1 MVEPVA
7 WIGLIGILALIDLC
21 LKELIEEQ
29 ADEEFPRALK
39 GTGERIV
46 LHKSYNRGFPFG
58 FLKEKPELVKMIP
71 VAAASAVF
79 GALAYLLGKK
89 GHFAEKLAFS
99 LTLGGAVSNLI
110 DRYKRNHV
118 VDYFSFNVR
127 GLKKIIFNLGDLF
140 IFAGMIILMLAEASQ
155 FLRDIGKRAGT
166 RR

>member
-79 GALAYLLGKK
+79 GALAYLLVQRP
-89 GHFAEKLAFS
+89 
-99 LTLGGAVSNLI
+99 LTA
-110 DRYKRNHV
+110 K
-118 VDYFSFNVR
+118 
-127 GLKKIIFNLGDLF
+127 
-140 IFAGMIILMLAEASQ
+140 
-155 FLRDIGKRAGT
+155 
-166 RR
+166 